1 LRRLRILVVEDFEDF
16 RRVVCSALKQRPEFK
31 IAEASDG
38 LEAVKKAEELQPDL
52 ILLDIGLPSLNG
64 LEVARCLKKLAPS
77 AKTLFFSQEF
87 SSEVVQEAL
96 TLGLGYVHKSHF
108 HSDLLPAIEAIFAG
122 KRFVSPN
129 LAGHEERRNVA
140 RHDHEMLFYS
150 SEAVLMESLTRFVAK
165 ALGIGNP
172 AIVIATKS
180 HLDELR
186 ERLMAE
192 QIDVDGASHRG
203 TYIALDVAEAFST
216 LMTGAQLDSA
226 GFLETIGGLAA
237 AACEKATTAEHPRVA
252 FCGEGIGLL
261 WVAGRTDEAMRLEQL
276 CNELSKTHELEMLCA
291 YPLNSIQS
299 HENDPVLQ
307 IIRAEHTIVHT
318 R

>member
-1 LRRLRILVVEDFEDF
+1 LRLLRALLVEDFEDF
-16 RRVVCSALKQRPEFK
+16 RRVVCSALKQRPEFE
-31 IAEASDG
+31 ITEASDG
-38 LEAVKKAEELQPDL
+38 LEAVKKAEHLQPDL
-52 ILLDIGLPSLNG
+52 ALLDIGLPSLNG
-64 LEVARCLKKLAPS
+64 LDVARRLRKLVPS
-77 AKTLFFSQEF
+77 VKILFLSQES

-96 TLGLGYVHKSHF
+96 TLGLGYVHKSNF
-108 HSDLLPAIEAIFAG
+108 LCDLLPAIDAILAG

-129 LAGHEERRNVA
+129 LAAHEERRNVA
-140 RHDHEMLFYS
+140 KHDHEMLFYS

-165 ALGIGNP
+165 ALGMGNP

-180 HLDELR
+180 HLDDLR
-186 ERLMAE
+186 ERLISE
-192 QIDVDGASHRG
+192 QIDVDGASQRG
-203 TYIALDVAEAFST
+203 TYIALDIAQAFST

-226 GFLETIGGLAA
+226 GFLETIGSLAEA
-237 AACEKATTAEHPRVA
+237 ASAKATVEHPRVA

-291 YPLNSIQS
+291 YPLNNIQN
-299 HENDPVLQ
+299 ENDPVLKT
-307 IIRAEHTIVHT
+307 IRAEHTIVHT

>member
-1 LRRLRILVVEDFEDF
+1 MFGVETK
-16 RRVVCSALKQRPEFK
+16 AEFK
-31 IAEASDG
+31 ITEASDG
-38 LEAVKKAEELQPDL
+38 LEALKKAEELQPDL
-52 ILLDIGLPSLNG
+52 ILLDIGLPSLSG
-64 LEVARCLKKLAPS
+64 LEVARRLRKLAPA
-77 AKTLFFSQEF
+77 AKILFASQES
-87 SSEVVQEAL
+87 SSEVVREAL

-108 HSDLLPAIEAIFAG
+108 HSDLLLAVEAVLAG

-129 LAGHEERRNVA
+129 LAAHEEHRNVA

-180 HLDELR
+180 HLDDLR
-186 ERLMAE
+186 ERLMTE
-192 QIDVDGASHRG
+192 QIDVDGASQKG
-203 TYIALDVAEAFST
+203 TYIALDVAQAFST
-216 LMTGAQLDSA
+216 LMTGAELDSA
-226 GFLETIGGLAA
+226 GFLETIGGLAEA
-237 AACEKATTAEHPRVA
+237 ASEKATAEHARVT

-261 WVAGRTDEAMRLEQL
+261 WIAGKTDEAMRLEQL
-276 CNELSKTHELEMLCA
+276 CNELAKTHELEMLCA

-299 HENDPVLQ
+299 HENDQALQ